1 MATQRS
7 AFVRA
12 LVGAAC
18 LFAALGLAA
27 HAFAA
32 PETLREG
39 LFGPRPNEGRTGNA
53 PVVARYV
60 AEDGVGFVFDKS
72 GRRPLLKFDNST
84 EIWALSR
91 HSAPRGDLIYKND
104 LGRSV
109 LRSTRIGGVTL
120 FTDARPDGLAASLSG
135 GGAPLRLTPLG
146 PPALAER
153 LLQASTRASRSAR
166 RLIRFDAE
174 AAPASSALIGD
185 AAMVSAEALA
195 RIARRSDGAARLAGV
210 TRVTLVEGKKPNI
223 TRRRDTLV
231 ITIVSVDG
239 FAGRPSS
246 ARIIDALND

>member
-1 MATQRS
+1 MAKKRS

-27 HAFAA
+27 QALAA

-53 PVVARYV
+53 PVVARYI
-60 AEDGVGFVFDKS
+60 AEDGVGFVFDRS
-72 GRRPLLKFDNST
+72 GRWPLLKFDNSS
-84 EIWALSR
+84 EVWALSR
-91 HSAPRGDLIYKND
+91 HAAPRGDVIYKND
-104 LGRSV
+104 LGRSM
-109 LRSTRIGGVTL
+109 LRSTRVGGVTL
-120 FTDARPDGLAASLSG
+120 FTDARPEGLAASLSG

-146 PPALAER
+146 TQALAER

-185 AAMVSAEALA
+185 ASMVAAEALA
-195 RIARRSDGAARLAGV
+195 RIARRNDGAARLAGIA
-210 TRVTLVEGKKPNI
+210 RVTLVEGKKPSI
-223 TRRRDTLV
+223 AVRRDTMV
-231 ITIVSVDG
+231 VTVVSADG
-239 FAGRPSS
+239 FSGRPSS
-246 ARIIDALND
+246 ARILDALSD